1 MWRAGLGLSVPM
13 RINLGGTEKLPAERA
28 RNDVRQMQSGA
39 MKARPRKQSKPVPPE
54 DSRLTVL
61 WQVEHQVRSG
71 KRYSQWLC
79 QCRCGQT
86 CKVLRVRIQ
95 TGHTRSC
102 GCLASEANK
111 RNIVIAKLYQ
121 DRQRILSNAQ

>member
-1 MWRAGLGLSVPM
+1 M
-13 RINLGGTEKLPAERA
+13 NE
-28 RNDVRQMQSGA
+28 
-39 MKARPRKQSKPVPPE
+39 RPRKQDKPVPPSN
-54 DSRLTVL
+54 SRLTVL
-61 WQVEHQVRSG
+61 WQVEYQVRSG

-79 QCRCGQT
+79 QCECGQT

-102 GCLASEANK
+102 GCLATEANK
-111 RNIVIAKLYQ
+111 RNIVVAKLYQ